1 MIMKFTYNILL
12 AKKVNIDLVLE
23 KENNIFTQMLLI
35 LIMNILTYISFF
47 GDGIYLFLL
56 HALGKIGFLNF

>member
-23 KENNIFTQMLLI
+23 KDVANIDYEHL
-35 LIMNILTYISFF
+35 
-47 GDGIYLFLL
+47 DIYF
-56 HALGKIGFLNF
+56 IFR